1 MNQGW
6 SSADKASSSF
16 HVKIGDQKERTMDKI
31 ENKTSPIDKPNRL
44 LSDSELNEVTGGIII
59 IGGAEIRGFTIDGS
73 RYFGDGSV

>member
-1 MNQGW
+1 
-6 SSADKASSSF
+6 
-16 HVKIGDQKERTMDKI
+16 MDKI